1 MRNFIYD
8 IIFCVRMKRGTWH
21 GYDAILEEVE
31 GFISYGIGLSSIW
44 FDSIRF
50 DSFQFISRHIEFLYT
65 FRILHVYKSP

>member
-31 GFISYGIGLSSIW
+31 GVYFIWNWIEFNLVR
-44 FDSIRF
+44 FDTIRF
-50 DSFQFISRHIEFLYT
+50 VSIHFETHRISLYISN
-65 FRILHVYKSP
+65 FACI